1 MSTMTINSP
10 TMTRPLPAVR
20 TVRPV
25 PTARPVRAT
34 GTVRLT
40 RRGRL
45 VVFGSMLM
53 LLLVLG
59 VVWGSGSVAT
69 LHPGTPVPTRIVVV
83 APGDTLFGIA
93 AGVAKDGQVGEM
105 VEQLQQMNGL
115 DDPMLQV
122 GQHLR
127 VPVS

>member
-1 MSTMTINSP
+1 MSSITLQPP
-10 TMTRPLPAVR
+10 TMAPRLPQ
-20 TVRPV
+20 RPV
-25 PTARPVRAT
+25 RVAPARPRPVRAEL
-34 GTVRLT
+34 RLT

-45 VVFGSMLM
+45 VVFGFTLA

-69 LHPGTPVPTRIVVV
+69 LHPGTPEPTRIVVV
-83 APGDTLFGIA
+83 APGDTLYDIA
-93 AGVAKDGQVGEM
+93 AGVAADGQVGEM
-105 VEQLQQMNGL
+105 VEQLQEMNGL

-127 VPVS
+127 VPAP

>member
-1 MSTMTINSP
+1 MSTI

-20 TVRPV
+20 RVRPT
-25 PTARPVRAT
+25 TA
-34 GTVRLT
+34 VRLT

-45 VVFGSMLM
+45 AVLGFALM
-53 LLLVLG
+53 VLLVLG

-69 LHPGTPVPTRIVVV
+69 LHPGTPEPTRIVVV
-83 APGDTLFGIA
+83 APGDTLYDIA
-93 AGVAKDGQVGEM
+93 AGVAADGQVGEM
-105 VEQLQQMNGL
+105 VEQLQEMNGL

-127 VPVS
+127 VPLS

>member
-1 MSTMTINSP
+1 MSSMT
-10 TMTRPLPAVR
+10 LHH
-20 TVRPV
+20 PV
-25 PTARPVRAT
+25 ATQRPVRV
-34 GTVRLT
+34 TVARPRPTRGELRLT

-45 VVFGSMLM
+45 VVFGFALAM
-53 LLLVLG
+53 LLVLG

-69 LHPGTPVPTRIVVV
+69 LHPGTPEPTRIVVV

-93 AGVAKDGQVGEM
+93 SDVAADGQVGEM

-127 VPVS
+127 VPR

>member
-1 MSTMTINSP
+1 MSTMTMS
-10 TMTRPLPAVR
+10 TLTFD
-20 TVRPV
+20 
-25 PTARPVRAT
+25 RPVRPARPAR
-34 GTVRLT
+34 GAVRLT

-45 VVFGSMLM
+45 VIFGFALM
-53 LLLVLG
+53 VMLVLG

-69 LHPGTPVPTRIVVV
+69 LHPGTPAPTRIVVV

-127 VPVS
+127 VPVVS

>member
-1 MSTMTINSP
+1 MSTITLS
-10 TMTRPLPAVR
+10 RPVSARPRPAVR
-20 TVRPV
+20 P
-25 PTARPVRAT
+25 ARPASSA
-34 GTVRLT
+34 VRLT

-45 VVFGSMLM
+45 VIFGLALM
-53 LLLVLG
+53 VMLVLG

-69 LHPGTPVPTRIVVV
+69 LHPGTPEPTRIVVV
-83 APGDTLFGIA
+83 APGDTHFGIA

-127 VPVS
+127 VPAP

>member
-1 MSTMTINSP
+1 MSTIT
-10 TMTRPLPAVR
+10 LH
-20 TVRPV
+20 RPV
-25 PTARPVRAT
+25 TTTRVAARPVRRPSA
-34 GTVRLT
+34 GVRLT

-45 VVFGSMLM
+45 VVVGFA
-53 LLLVLG
+53 LLVMLVLG

-69 LHPGTPVPTRIVVV
+69 LHPGTPVPTKIVVV
-83 APGDTLFGIA
+83 EPGDTLYDIA
-93 AGVAKDGQVGEM
+93 ADVAPDGQVADM

-127 VPVS
+127 VPSQ

>member
-1 MSTMTINSP
+1 MSSMTLHHP
-10 TMTRPLPAVR
+10 VVTQRPIRVAAA
-20 TVRPV
+20 RP
-25 PTARPVRAT
+25 RPVR
-34 GTVRLT
+34 GELRLT

-45 VVFGSMLM
+45 VVFGFTLA

-69 LHPGTPVPTRIVVV
+69 LHPGTPEPTRIVVV
-83 APGDTLFGIA
+83 APGDTLYDIA
-93 AGVAKDGQVGEM
+93 GGVAADGQVGEM
-105 VEQLQQMNGL
+105 VEQLQEMNGL

-127 VPVS
+127 VPAP

>member
-1 MSTMTINSP
+1 MSTITL
-10 TMTRPLPAVR
+10 TRPMPAPAR
-20 TVRPV
+20 
-25 PTARPVRAT
+25 ARPARPAH

-45 VVFGSMLM
+45 AVFGFTLL

-69 LHPGTPVPTRIVVV
+69 LHPGTPVPTKIVVV
-83 APGDTLFGIA
+83 APGDTLFDIA
-93 AGVAKDGQVGEM
+93 SDVAADGQVGEM
-105 VEQLQQMNGL
+105 VEQLQEMNGL

-127 VPVS
+127 VPAS

>member
-1 MSTMTINSP
+1 MSTI
-10 TMTRPLPAVR
+10 TMTRPLPV
-20 TVRPV
+20 TRP
-25 PTARPVRAT
+25 ARPAYA
-34 GTVRLT
+34 GGAVRLT

-45 VVFGSMLM
+45 VVVGLTLM
-53 LLLVLG
+53 VLLLLG

-69 LHPGTPVPTRIVVV
+69 LHPGAPVPTKIVVV
-83 APGDTLFGIA
+83 EPGDTLYDIA
-93 AGVAKDGQVGEM
+93 ADVAPDGQVGEM

-127 VPVS
+127 VPAS

>member
-1 MSTMTINSP
+1 MSTMTMS
-10 TMTRPLPAVR
+10 TLTFDRP
-20 TVRPV
+20 VRPV
-25 PTARPVRAT
+25 RPARGA
-34 GTVRLT
+34 VRLT

-45 VVFGSMLM
+45 VIFGFALM
-53 LLLVLG
+53 VMLVLG

-69 LHPGTPVPTRIVVV
+69 LHPGTPAPTRIVVV

>member
-1 MSTMTINSP
+1 MSTMTLH
-10 TMTRPLPAVR
+10 RPLAAP
-20 TVRPV
+20 
-25 PTARPVRAT
+25 ARPVRAVRPAS
-34 GTVRLT
+34 GSVRLT

-45 VVFGSMLM
+45 VVLGFALM
-53 LLLVLG
+53 ALLVLG

-69 LHPGTPVPTRIVVV
+69 LHPGTPEPTQIVVV
-83 APGDTLFGIA
+83 APGDTLYDIA
-93 AGVAKDGQVGEM
+93 AGVADDGQVAEM

-127 VPVS
+127 VPAP

>member
-1 MSTMTINSP
+1 MSTITIHH
-10 TMTRPLPAVR
+10 PAVIQ
-20 TVRPV
+20 RP
-25 PTARPVRAT
+25 ARVTTPRRRAAE
-34 GTVRLT
+34 GQVRLT

-45 VVFGSMLM
+45 AVLGFALM
-53 LLLVLG
+53 VLLVLG

-69 LHPGTPVPTRIVVV
+69 LHPGTPEPTRIVVV